1 MFASVKKLSS
11 LPGKLA
17 GQAEI
22 LRHDPERFARN
33 LTQYTHPGLFEKRLL
48 DLHNAV
54 PVNMAYSASHDGPLR
69 LNVLDADW
77 TVTGMTGGP
86 NTVVNLACR
95 IARQGISVR
104 LVATVGIPTINPGWF
119 QTHAESLLGGRS
131 FPGIEI
137 VSAAQH
143 APALPIGPRDVFLA
157 THWSTALQLKPVLP
171 LLPIR
176 QFFYMLQ
183 EFEPG
188 FYAWSSNFALALETF
203 SLDFWPIINQSLLA
217 GYLLTLPFGRLSDP
231 VTRERAM
238 VFEPAVDASVFYPGP
253 LPAMPRPK
261 RLLFY
266 ARPTNTRNMFGIGLN
281 SLAAAAADPAF
292 AGWEFV
298 SIGSRGS
305 LPEMPLGHEHVLRCG
320 PWMDYAGYGALLR
333 DADVLLCPM
342 LSPHTSYPVLEMAAS
357 GGIAVTNTFLTKTE
371 AALQAISPSIIAV
384 EPTMEGFTTGLV
396 RAAGLVNMAIPREA
410 QLNMPRD
417 WDISL
422 DHIAQRITE
431 VSRGLDT

>member
-1 MFASVKKLSS
+1 MFVSLQKLSS
-11 LPGKLA
+11 LPGKIA
-17 GQAEI
+17 SQAKI
-22 LRHDPERFARN
+22 LCHDPERFARN

-54 PVNMAYSASHDGPLR
+54 PAKMAYSASHDGPLR

-95 IARQGISVR
+95 IARLGISVR
-104 LVATVGIPTINPGWF
+104 LVGTVGIPAIDPGWF
-119 QTHAESLLGGRS
+119 QRHAESLLGGRS

-137 VSAAQH
+137 VSAARH

-157 THWSTALQLKPVLP
+157 THWSTALQLKPILP

-217 GYLLTLPFGRLSDP
+217 GYLLTLPFGRLSDR

-238 VFEPAVDASVFYPGP
+238 VFEPAVDASVFHPGP
-253 LPAMPRPK
+253 VPAMPRPK

-266 ARPTNTRNMFGIGLN
+266 ARPTNMRNMFGIGLK
-281 SLAAAAADPAF
+281 SLAAAAGDAAF
-292 AGWEFV
+292 AGWEFL

-305 LPEMPLGHEHVLRCG
+305 LPDMPLGHGHVLRCG
-320 PWMDYAGYGALLR
+320 PLDGLRRLWRVAAGRGRPAVSYVVAPYQLSGPGNGCIRRDRGHKHVPYEDRGGVTGNLPFHHRGGTDHGRFYDGPGSSRQTGQHGNPPR
-333 DADVLLCPM
+333 DATE
-342 LSPHTSYPVLEMAAS
+342 HAARL
-357 GGIAVTNTFLTKTE
+357 GYL
-371 AALQAISPSIIAV
+371 P
-384 EPTMEGFTTGLV
+384 
-396 RAAGLVNMAIPREA
+396 
-410 QLNMPRD
+410 
-417 WDISL
+417 
-422 DHIAQRITE
+422 
-431 VSRGLDT
+431 